1 MGDELRWVFKALA
14 DGTRRQILDLLS
26 ERPMTTGALCA
37 AFPVSRFAV
46 MKHLAVL
53 ERAGLVLVR
62 RRGRERFNHLNAV
75 PLQRLYE
82 RWMRPCEAR
91 WARSLLSLKRHIEK
105 KGEKIMP
112 LTSGNIEFGSMRI
125 ELEVPIAAPPENVFE
140 ALTGDVSDWW
150 GRPYVHSDG
159 AKAIRVE
166 PWVGG
171 RCWED
176 QGNNEGAL
184 YATIVSVARP
194 KELKMAGPFGMG
206 GFCHSVVTYTL
217 EPKGKGTLL
226 KVSHVAAGEIDDEAR
241 GQYSAGWEDLIKGR
255 LVALLQRGEVLGL
268 GHEPPPFG
276 QK

>member
-1 MGDELRWVFKALA
+1 MRDELKWVFKALA

-26 ERPMTTGALCA
+26 EGPRTTGELCA
-37 AFPVSRFAV
+37 AFPLSRYTV
-46 MKHLAVL
+46 MKHLSVL
-53 ERAGLVLVR
+53 ERASLVLVR
-62 RRGRERFNHLNAV
+62 RRGRERFNHINAV
-75 PLQRLYE
+75 PLQRMHE
-82 RWMRPCEAR
+82 RWLRPYQAL
-91 WARSLLSLKRHIEK
+91 WAQSLLSLKHRIET
-105 KGEKIMP
+105 KGEKTMP
-112 LTSGNIEFGSMRI
+112 LTPGNIEFGSMRI
-125 ELEVPIAAPPENVFE
+125 ELEVRIAAPPDNVFE
-140 ALTGDVSDWW
+140 ALAGDVSDWW

-184 YATIVSVARP
+184 YATVVSVARP
-194 KELKMAGPFGMG
+194 TELKMAGPFGMG

-226 KVSHVAAGEIDDEAR
+226 KVSHVAAGEIDEEAR
-241 GQYSAGWEDLIKGR
+241 EQYSTGWEDLIKGR
-255 LVALLQRGEVLGL
+255 LVALLERGEVLGL